1 MLVSHCLQ
9 PWRGKI
15 RGEDRSF
22 VADLFVPESLLR
34 LIDPRVFAEKAK
46 QVVQQAWPSTR
57 PHTQGTVTESPC
69 YTGRSDGWEMS
80 ESSGGE
86 TTEEPEDPSLSIL
99 REMC

>member
-1 MLVSHCLQ
+1 MSHCLQ

-15 RGEDRSF
+15 RAEDRSF

-34 LIDPRVFAEKAK
+34 LIEPTLFAEKAK

-69 YTGRSDGWEMS
+69 YTGCTDGWKMS
-80 ESSGGE
+80 EFSGGE
-86 TTEEPEDPSLSIL
+86 ATEKPEDPSLSIL

>member
-9 PWRGKI
+9 PWHGKI

-34 LIDPRVFAEKAK
+34 LIDPRLSAEKAK

-69 YTGRSDGWEMS
+69 YTGRTDGWKMS
-80 ESSGGE
+80 EFSGGE
-86 TTEEPEDPSLSIL
+86 ATEKPEDPSLSIP

>member
-9 PWRGKI
+9 PWHGKI

-34 LIDPRVFAEKAK
+34 LIDPRLFAEKAK

-69 YTGRSDGWEMS
+69 YTGRTDGWKMS
-80 ESSGGE
+80 EFSGGE
-86 TTEEPEDPSLSIL
+86 ATEKPEDPSLSIP